1 MQQRRAALRN
11 PTALSRLPLSF
22 TCRTLSERSL
32 SLQIFY
38 ETAGLKRVISIN
50 MDPANR
56 MWRAHFPV

>member
-50 MDPANR
+50 MDPADR
-56 MWRAHFPV
+56 M